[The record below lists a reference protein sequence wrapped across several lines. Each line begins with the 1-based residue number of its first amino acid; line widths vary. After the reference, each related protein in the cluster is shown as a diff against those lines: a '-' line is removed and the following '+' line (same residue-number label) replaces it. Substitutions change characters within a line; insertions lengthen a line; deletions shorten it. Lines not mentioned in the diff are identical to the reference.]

1 MHSLGLGVSHESTKS
16 QEFLLHMRE
25 YMPSQHR
32 KFLEYLESVACVRQF
47 IIDRLACHGITSDMK
62 SDSSQSKELQEAHR
76 SHLGG
81 RSNQCKQGSSAGTST
96 ETAVLKEQKSDK
108 DTKVSPSSDLS

>member
-1 MHSLGLGVSHESTKS
+1 
-16 QEFLLHMRE
+16 MRE

-62 SDSSQSKELQEAHR
+62 SDSSQSKESHEAHR

-81 RSNQCKQGSSAGTST
+81 RGNQCKQGSSAGTST
-96 ETAVLKEQKSDK
+96 ETAVPKEQRADK
-108 DTKVSPSSDLS
+108 DTKVSQPSNSPDLSKEMR